1 MSWFGNLSPD
11 CQLILIISGI
21 TGFLPVKSG
30 KFAVFYDFK
39 ISENPCLVGGPRAR
53 HPRHGGTARPP
64 SKISRLRQA
73 RPRPAHDC
81 LTIGTGTPIHV
92 TGVPGVPFLWA
103 CRAGRTVTARP
114 GQSLHDRSL
123 WMSSRASLALLAGLV
138 S

>member
-1 MSWFGNLSPD
+1 WFGNLSPD

-81 LTIGTGTPIHV
+81 VTIGTGTPIHM
-92 TGVPGVPFLWA
+92 TGVPGGPHGDGPP
-103 CRAGRTVTARP
+103 RSITGRH
-114 GQSLHDRSL
+114 QDLD
-123 WMSSRASLALLAGLV
+123 
-138 S
+138 